1 MLQLRV
7 RRADDVDK
15 QRLLDQESL
24 KQELQHANDRVDGL
38 QAELQR
44 LRAGS
49 LIETPSGAIST
60 ANPEALS
67 AFIQSLLSHISA
79 LETRLDALR
88 TEKDQELQ
96 AVREGKTAAL
106 SQSATL
112 TDQIAVIR
120 SELASTRTMKE
131 ELEAQ
136 LRRKEEEMGKL
147 REEDR
152 SQREAAQQR
161 MKEEL
166 ARLREALKE
175 AENRGT
181 VLEERVREGKVA
193 LENRERLSETVKAAN
208 EKLKMIVGV
217 YRQAIEQLKGCLKD
231 RESELDE
238 LYRGMKSLRNKRQ
251 GVPSV

>member
-15 QRLLDQESL
+15 QRLLDQEAL
-24 KQELQHANDRVDGL
+24 RQELQHANDRVDALQTEL
-38 QAELQR
+38 QA

-60 ANPEALS
+60 ANPEALNS
-67 AFIQSLLSHISA
+67 FIQSLLTHINA
-79 LETRLDALR
+79 LETRFEALR
-88 TEKDQELQ
+88 KEKEQELR

-112 TDQIAVIR
+112 SDQIAVIR

-131 ELEAQ
+131 ELESQ

-147 REEDR
+147 RAEER

-166 ARLREALKE
+166 ERLREALKE

-181 VLEERVREGKVA
+181 MLEERVREGKVA
-193 LENRERLSETVKAAN
+193 LQKRERLYETVKAAN
-208 EKLKMIVGV
+208 EKLKKNEGV
-217 YRQAIEQLKGCLKD
+217 YRQAIEQLKGCLKE

-238 LYRGMKSLRNKRQ
+238 LYRDMKSLKNKKQ
-251 GVPSV
+251 SVPSV